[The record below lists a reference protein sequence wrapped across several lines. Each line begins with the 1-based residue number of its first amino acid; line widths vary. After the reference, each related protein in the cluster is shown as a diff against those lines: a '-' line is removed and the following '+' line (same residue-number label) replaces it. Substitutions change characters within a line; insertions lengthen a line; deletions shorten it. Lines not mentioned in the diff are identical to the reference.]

1 MPNQLTVGAG
11 IGKTRHWMI
20 GTELTWNQSNA
31 MGNRYDNITV
41 ASFKNGLKYSLGGF
55 WIPNYNAFS
64 NYFQKITYRAGFRH
78 ENTGL
83 VIQNQTIKDN
93 AITAGFGLPL
103 GGTFSN
109 LNIGVEYGQ
118 KGTTKANLVQEN
130 YTNVVMSLSLND
142 KWFVKRKYD

>member
-1 MPNQLTVGAG
+1 MPNQISVGAG
-11 IGKTRHWMI
+11 IGKTRQWMI
-20 GTELTWNQSNA
+20 GTEFTWNQSSA
-31 MGNRYDNITV
+31 MCNRYDNITV
-41 ASFKNGLKYSLGGF
+41 ASFKNGYKYSLGGF
-55 WIPNYNAFS
+55 WVPNYNAFS
-64 NYFQKITYRAGFRH
+64 NYFQKITYRTGFRY

-83 VIQNQTIKDN
+83 VIQNQTISDY
-93 AITAGFGLPL
+93 AFTAGFGLPL

-118 KGTTKANLVQEN
+118 KGTTKANLVREN